1 MRKKHTF
8 REPLGKDLNGLYI
21 TTAQM
26 QFFLNRRDG
35 SKLFIAGD
43 SKFYSYFY
51 KCAIYNIVWDELE
64 KDSTC
69 ATLFWDT
76 EEDTVGV
83 KFPLNG
89 KVMEEIKKKKVH
101 YFFEDDNEVS

>member
-1 MRKKHTF
+1 MRKKHHF
-8 REPLGKDLNGLYI
+8 REPLGRDLNGLYI

-26 QFFLNRRDG
+26 QFFLNRHNG
-35 SKLFIAGD
+35 NELFIAGD
-43 SKFYSYFY
+43 SKFYTYFY

-64 KDSTC
+64 KDPTS

-76 EEDTVGV
+76 DKETIGV

-89 KVMEEIKKKKVH
+89 KVMQEIKNKKVQ
-101 YFFEDDNEVS
+101 YFFEDDDDS